1 MTRLRSKLDRRDGM
15 YLKELVMVD
24 FKSFKGEVR
33 IPFGRGFT
41 AITGPNGS
49 GKSNSGD
56 AIQFVLGPKSAKT
69 LRAQNSKDLIFN
81 GGKNSRPAKGCAVT
95 LVFANPAM
103 EGGLRRLPLDMDE
116 ITMAKRVRLTPAG
129 NVVTEYQLNGEE
141 SSLKAFHRLLGAA
154 NARPDG
160 YNIVLQGDVT
170 SLSKMSSGE
179 RRKVLDDVAGV
190 TSYDEEI
197 RKADRQRKQ
206 VEEYLERI
214 AMIEQEQQRHLAELV
229 EEKKDAEKALKIRE
243 DLLNARARLWRARLA
258 GQQGTIEHQRRE
270 IGRNI
275 EEASALEADV
285 AEAAK
290 HLIQLDDAIAEL
302 VKQIQDKLG
311 GGGEALQ
318 QEIQRLNVAI
328 ETAAD
333 RLSDMA
339 SRDQTDGETRTR
351 LEADLGEASA
361 ASDLAAADIKQAE
374 EALEAARDAL
384 AAATREEAT
393 VREALEGS
401 TSDVAE
407 LARTVQACEEEIEH
421 ARAAL
426 ANAQSDV
433 DRSATA
439 GELLLEERQKAE
451 EALAGAKMQVAESE
465 LQGQEIKAMAE
476 GSDRESLARD
486 LTAAQRKESTLVE
499 EANAVETRLR
509 DVERQLARARAAMES
524 NSGSS
529 GLTGGAAAVLGARDS
544 GELEGIFG
552 TIAELC
558 APKDEAHS
566 TALSTAIGG
575 GMMSVVVETDEVA
588 AKAIRWLKNN
598 NAGRATFL
606 PLNKINAGRPAGRAV
621 MVARQPGVIGFAH
634 DLLEHDPRIDA
645 AVRFVL
651 RNTLVV
657 DTMAT
662 ARANMGGVRLITLD
676 GSVAEAGGAMTGGSP
691 RRSRISFG
699 GKIQGASEVERLS
712 KEVERL
718 RMMSEGVSAKVREA
732 REAQAEVRRRLG
744 DLANNDAAAK
754 LASWRSAHAAAKS
767 ALAKEEGNLAG
778 LVKRLDAFEQEGRR
792 HLALRAQAQQ
802 RLTEAVEARDEA
814 SQHLQD
820 ASPTHLK
827 ERLHAAE
834 LAKTTAEADL
844 QSNEATIRSGKERH
858 ALLFGNVE
866 DLTGR
871 LDALASD
878 AATRA
883 TERATLERAMA
894 ENREV
899 LTAKEEERRSH
910 LEEHQG
916 LEDERIRLVDERSA
930 LRAASE
936 QKASDARSRRQH
948 AEELRRLLSTSETH
962 LVEIRA
968 SMVEEGVPETVED
981 EAPLP
986 TVADGERTV
995 RRLERRIEDI
1005 GSVNWRAIE
1014 QHAACEERLAS
1025 LSADHGVLKGR
1036 RQDLLDLAEQLDQQR
1051 TVRLTQVLS
1060 KVNENFKRV
1069 YKTLSKGGEGELF
1082 LENPEQ
1088 PFSGGLDMWARPRGK
1103 SSRCRLQGLSGG
1115 EQSMAALALIFAI
1128 QDYDPSPFYYFD
1140 EVDQNLDSDNARLIA
1155 EMCRARSER
1164 AQFIMVTLR
1173 KVSLSLA
1180 DHHIGVTHGG
1190 DGCSRRIMDFNR
1202 QRALELGEAAEEAA
1216 AADAAKNADRAG
1228 EAVAFQNA
1236 MPEVPE
1242 SLGTPKSLE
1251 GLMARADEVAEEEA
1265 ETREHL
1271 EAVREAED
1279 SASAET
1285 EQDETVLVEAPDEE

>member
-1 MTRLRSKLDRRDGM
+1 M

-339 SRDQTDGETRTR
+339 SRDQTDGENRTR
-351 LEADLGEASA
+351 LEADLDEASA
-361 ASDLAAADIKQAE
+361 ASDHAAADIKQAE
-374 EALEAARDAL
+374 EALKAAKDAL
-384 AAATREEAT
+384 AAAAKEEAT

-552 TIAELC
+552 TIAGLC

-699 GKIQGASEVERLS
+699 GKIQGASEVERLT

-767 ALAKEEGNLAG
+767 TLAKEEGNLAG

-802 RLTEAVEARDEA
+802 RLAEAVEAKDEA

-899 LTAKEEERRSH
+899 LIAKEEERRSH

-948 AEELRRLLSTSETH
+948 AEELRRLLSTSEAH

-1251 GLMARADEVAEEEA
+1251 GLMARADDVAEEEA
-1265 ETREHL
+1265 ESREHL
-1271 EAVREAED
+1271 EAVREAAD

-1285 EQDETVLVEAPDEE
+1285 EHDETVLVEAPDEE

>member
-1 MTRLRSKLDRRDGM
+1 M

-81 GGKNSRPAKGCAVT
+81 GGKSSRPAKGCAVT

-129 NVVTEYQLNGEE
+129 NVVTEYQLNGED

-197 RKADRQRKQ
+197 RKADRQRRQ

-258 GQQGTIEHQRRE
+258 GQEGTIEHQRRE
-270 IGRNI
+270 VGRNI
-275 EEASALEADV
+275 EEASVLEADV

-339 SRDQTDGETRTR
+339 TRDENDAATRTR
-351 LEADLGEASA
+351 LEVDLEEAST
-361 ASDLAAADIKQAE
+361 ASDRAAVDIKHAE
-374 EALEAARDAL
+374 EALKAAKDAL
-384 AAATREEAT
+384 CAAEKEEAT

-407 LARTVQACEEEIEH
+407 LARSVQACEEEIEH

-426 ANAQSDV
+426 SNAQSDV

-451 EALAGAKMQVAESE
+451 EALAGAKMHVAESE
-465 LQGQEIKAMAE
+465 LQGEEIKAMAE

-544 GELEGIFG
+544 GELDGIFG

-588 AKAIRWLKNN
+588 AKAIRWLKSN

-699 GKIQGASEVERLS
+699 GKIQGATEVERLS

-744 DLANNDAAAK
+744 DIANNDAASK

-767 ALAKEEGNLAG
+767 ALGKEEGNLAA
-778 LVKRLDAFEQEGRR
+778 LVQRLEAFEQEGRR
-792 HLALRAQAQQ
+792 HLALRSQAQQ
-802 RLTEAVEARDEA
+802 RLTAAIEARDEA

-834 LAKTTAEADL
+834 MAKTTAEADL
-844 QSNEATIRSGKERH
+844 QSNKATIRSGKERY

-883 TERATLERAMA
+883 TERGSLERTMA
-894 ENREV
+894 ENRTV
-899 LTAKEEERRSH
+899 LSAKEEERRSH

-948 AEELRRLLSTSETH
+948 AEELRRLLSTSEAQ
-962 LVEIRA
+962 LVEIRT
-968 SMVEEGVPETVED
+968 SMAEEGIPETVEE

-995 RRLERRIEDI
+995 RRLERKIEDI

-1155 EMCRARSER
+1155 EMCRTRSER

-1202 QRALELGEAAEEAA
+1202 QRALELGAAAEEAA

-1228 EAVAFQNA
+1228 EAVAFRNA

-1251 GLMARADEVAEEEA
+1251 GLLARAEEVADEEA
-1265 ETREHL
+1265 EAREHL
-1271 EAVREAED
+1271 EAVREAAAPDSTKAEED
-1279 SASAET
+1279 DA
-1285 EQDETVLVEAPDEE
+1285 VLVEAPDEE

>member
-1 MTRLRSKLDRRDGM
+1 
-15 YLKELVMVD
+15 
-24 FKSFKGEVR
+24 
-33 IPFGRGFT
+33 
-41 AITGPNGS
+41 
-49 GKSNSGD
+49 
-56 AIQFVLGPKSAKT
+56 
-69 LRAQNSKDLIFN
+69 
-81 GGKNSRPAKGCAVT
+81 
-95 LVFANPAM
+95 
-103 EGGLRRLPLDMDE
+103 
-116 ITMAKRVRLTPAG
+116 
-129 NVVTEYQLNGEE
+129 
-141 SSLKAFHRLLGAA
+141 
-154 NARPDG
+154 
-160 YNIVLQGDVT
+160 
-170 SLSKMSSGE
+170 MSSGE

-214 AMIEQEQQRHLAELV
+214 ALIEQEQQRHLAELV
-229 EEKKDAEKALKIRE
+229 AEKKDAEKALKIRE
-243 DLLNARARLWRARLA
+243 DLLTARARLWRARLA
-258 GQQGTIEHQRRE
+258 GQEGTIEHQRRE
-270 IGRNI
+270 VNRNI
-275 EEASALEADV
+275 EEATALESNV

-290 HLIQLDDAIAEL
+290 HLIKLDDAIAEL

-339 SRDQTDGETRTR
+339 NRDGNDADIRSR
-351 LEADLGEASA
+351 LEADLDEASSA
-361 ASDLAAADIKQAE
+361 AQRAAEEVSQAE
-374 EALEAARDAL
+374 DAL
-384 AAATREEAT
+384 AQATTAHAEAVEEEGL

-401 TSDVAE
+401 TSDVAS
-407 LARTVQACEEEIEH
+407 LARTVQSCEDEIEH

-451 EALAGAKMQVAESE
+451 ESLAGAKMQLAESD
-465 LQGQEIKAMAE
+465 LQGEEVKAMAA
-476 GSDRESLARD
+476 GTDRESLVRD

-499 EANAVETRLR
+499 ESNAVETRLR

-524 NSGSS
+524 NAGST
-529 GLTGGAAAVLGARDS
+529 GLTGGAAAVLRARD
-544 GELEGIFG
+544 GGQLDGIYG

-558 APKDEAHS
+558 APKDEAHA

-588 AKAIRWLKNN
+588 AKAIRWLKQN

-634 DLLEHDPRIDA
+634 DLLEHDPRITA

-651 RNTLVV
+651 RNTLLV

-699 GKIQGASEVERLS
+699 GKIQGASEVDRLA

-732 REAQAEVRRRLG
+732 REAQADVRRRLG
-744 DLANNDAAAK
+744 DLANNDAASK
-754 LASWRSAHAAAKS
+754 LASWRSSHAAAKT
-767 ALAKEEGNLAG
+767 ALGKEEGNLAA
-778 LVKRLDAFEQEGRR
+778 LTSRLEAFDQEGRR
-792 HLALRAQAQQ
+792 HLTLRSQAQQ
-802 RLTEAVEARDEA
+802 RLTEAIEARDEA
-814 SQHLQD
+814 NQELQD

-827 ERLHAAE
+827 ERLHASE
-834 LAKTTAEADL
+834 LAKATAEADL

-858 ALLFGNVE
+858 ALLQGNAE
-866 DLTGR
+866 DLSSR
-871 LDALASD
+871 LDHIASE

-883 TERATLERAMA
+883 TERVKLERSMG
-894 ENREV
+894 ENRIQ

-948 AEELRRLLSTSETH
+948 AEELRRLLSSSEAQ
-962 LVEIRA
+962 LVEIRT
-968 SMVEEGVPETVED
+968 SMVEEGIEETVEG
-981 EAPLP
+981 ETPLP
-986 TVADGERTV
+986 TVAEGERTV
-995 RRLERRIEDI
+995 RRLERKIEDI

-1014 QHAACEERLAS
+1014 QHDACEERLAS
-1025 LSADHGVLKGR
+1025 LSADHNVLKGR

-1051 TVRLTQVLS
+1051 TIRLTQVLS

-1155 EMCRARSER
+1155 EMCRSRSER

-1190 DGCSRRIMDFNR
+1190 DGCSRRIMDFDR
-1202 QRALELGEAAEEAA
+1202 QRALALGEAAEEAA

-1236 MPEVPE
+1236 MPGVPD

-1251 GLMARADEVAEEEA
+1251 GLMARADDSAEEEA
-1265 ETREHL
+1265 EAREHI
-1271 EAVREAED
+1271 EAVREAEATED
-1279 SASAET
+1279 VALRSEESALPAEI
-1285 EQDETVLVEAPDEE
+1285 PDEE

>member
-1 MTRLRSKLDRRDGM
+1 M

-81 GGKNSRPAKGCAVT
+81 GGKSSRPAKGCAVT

-129 NVVTEYQLNGEE
+129 NVVTEYQLNGED

-197 RKADRQRKQ
+197 RKADRQRRQ

-258 GQQGTIEHQRRE
+258 GQEGTIEHQRRE
-270 IGRNI
+270 VGRNI
-275 EEASALEADV
+275 EEASVLEADV

-339 SRDQTDGETRTR
+339 TRDENDAATRTR
-351 LEADLGEASA
+351 LEVDLEEAST
-361 ASDLAAADIKQAE
+361 ASDRAAVDIKHAE
-374 EALEAARDAL
+374 EALRAAKDAL
-384 AAATREEAT
+384 CAAEKEEAT

-407 LARTVQACEEEIEH
+407 LARSVQACEEEIEH

-426 ANAQSDV
+426 SNAQSDV

-451 EALAGAKMQVAESE
+451 EALAGAKMHVAESE
-465 LQGQEIKAMAE
+465 LQGEEIKAMAE

-544 GELEGIFG
+544 GELDGIFG

-588 AKAIRWLKNN
+588 AKAIRWLKSN

-699 GKIQGASEVERLS
+699 GKIQGATEVERLS

-744 DLANNDAAAK
+744 DIANNDAASK

-767 ALAKEEGNLAG
+767 ALGKEEGNLAA
-778 LVKRLDAFEQEGRR
+778 LVQRLEAFEQEGRR
-792 HLALRAQAQQ
+792 HLALRSQAQQ
-802 RLTEAVEARDEA
+802 RLTAAIEARDEA

-834 LAKTTAEADL
+834 MAKTTAEADL
-844 QSNEATIRSGKERH
+844 QSNEATIRSGKERY

-883 TERATLERAMA
+883 TERGSLERTMA
-894 ENREV
+894 ENRTV
-899 LTAKEEERRSH
+899 LSAKEEERRSH

-948 AEELRRLLSTSETH
+948 AEELRRLLSTSEAQ
-962 LVEIRA
+962 LVEIRT
-968 SMVEEGVPETVED
+968 SMAEEGIPETVEE

-995 RRLERRIEDI
+995 RRLERKIEDI

-1155 EMCRARSER
+1155 EMCRTRSER

-1202 QRALELGEAAEEAA
+1202 QRALELGAAAEEAA

-1228 EAVAFQNA
+1228 EAVAFRNA

-1251 GLMARADEVAEEEA
+1251 GLLARAEEVADEEA
-1265 ETREHL
+1265 EAREHL
-1271 EAVREAED
+1271 EAVREAAAPDSTKAEED
-1279 SASAET
+1279 DA
-1285 EQDETVLVEAPDEE
+1285 VLVEAPDEE

>member
-1 MTRLRSKLDRRDGM
+1 
-15 YLKELVMVD
+15 
-24 FKSFKGEVR
+24 
-33 IPFGRGFT
+33 
-41 AITGPNGS
+41 
-49 GKSNSGD
+49 
-56 AIQFVLGPKSAKT
+56 
-69 LRAQNSKDLIFN
+69 
-81 GGKNSRPAKGCAVT
+81 
-95 LVFANPAM
+95 
-103 EGGLRRLPLDMDE
+103 
-116 ITMAKRVRLTPAG
+116 MAKRVRLTPAG

-339 SRDQTDGETRTR
+339 SRDQTDGENRTR
-351 LEADLGEASA
+351 LEADLDEASA
-361 ASDLAAADIKQAE
+361 ASDHAAADIKQAE
-374 EALEAARDAL
+374 EALKAAKDAL
-384 AAATREEAT
+384 AAAAKEEAT

-524 NSGSS
+524 NSGST
-529 GLTGGAAAVLGARDS
+529 GLTGGAAAVLGARDA
-544 GELEGIFG
+544 GALDGIFG

-691 RRSRISFG
+691 RRSRVSFG
-699 GKIQGASEVERLS
+699 GKIQGASEVDRLS

-718 RMMSEGVSAKVREA
+718 RMMSEGVAAKVREA

-744 DLANNDAAAK
+744 DLANNDAASK
-754 LASWRSAHAAAKS
+754 LASWRSAHAAAKA
-767 ALAKEEGNLAG
+767 ALGKEEGALAD

-792 HLALRAQAQQ
+792 HLSLREQAQV
-802 RLTEAVEARDEA
+802 RLTAAIEARDEA
-814 SQHLQD
+814 SQNLQD

-827 ERLHAAE
+827 ERLHSAE
-834 LAKTTAEADL
+834 LAKATAEAEL

-858 ALLFGNVE
+858 ALLYSNVE

-871 LDALASD
+871 LDVLASE
-878 AATRA
+878 AATRE
-883 TERATLERAMA
+883 TERVKLERSVA
-894 ENREV
+894 ENRTA

-936 QKASDARSRRQH
+936 QRRPMPAHVVSMRRNCAACCPPAKLTLWKSALPWSKKACLRPSRTKHRCQRWPMASAPFVDLNAGLRTSGRSIGAPSNSTPPARS
-948 AEELRRLLSTSETH
+948 AW
-962 LVEIRA
+962 
-968 SMVEEGVPETVED
+968 P
-981 EAPLP
+981 P
-986 TVADGERTV
+986 
-995 RRLERRIEDI
+995 
-1005 GSVNWRAIE
+1005 
-1014 QHAACEERLAS
+1014 
-1025 LSADHGVLKGR
+1025 
-1036 RQDLLDLAEQLDQQR
+1036 
-1051 TVRLTQVLS
+1051 
-1060 KVNENFKRV
+1060 
-1069 YKTLSKGGEGELF
+1069 
-1082 LENPEQ
+1082 
-1088 PFSGGLDMWARPRGK
+1088 
-1103 SSRCRLQGLSGG
+1103 
-1115 EQSMAALALIFAI
+1115 
-1128 QDYDPSPFYYFD
+1128 
-1140 EVDQNLDSDNARLIA
+1140 
-1155 EMCRARSER
+1155 
-1164 AQFIMVTLR
+1164 
-1173 KVSLSLA
+1173 
-1180 DHHIGVTHGG
+1180 
-1190 DGCSRRIMDFNR
+1190 
-1202 QRALELGEAAEEAA
+1202 
-1216 AADAAKNADRAG
+1216 
-1228 EAVAFQNA
+1228 
-1236 MPEVPE
+1236 
-1242 SLGTPKSLE
+1242 
-1251 GLMARADEVAEEEA
+1251 
-1265 ETREHL
+1265 
-1271 EAVREAED
+1271 
-1279 SASAET
+1279 
-1285 EQDETVLVEAPDEE
+1285 

>member
-351 LEADLGEASA
+351 LEADLDEASA

-384 AAATREEAT
+384 AAATKEEAT

-621 MVARQPGVIGFAH
+621 MVARQPGVVGFAH

-802 RLTEAVEARDEA
+802 RLAEAVEAKDEA

-1014 QHAACEERLAS
+1014 QHTACEERLAS

>member
-1 MTRLRSKLDRRDGM
+1 M

-351 LEADLGEASA
+351 LEADLDEASA
-361 ASDLAAADIKQAE
+361 ASDHAAADIKQAE
-374 EALEAARDAL
+374 EALKAAKDAL
-384 AAATREEAT
+384 AAAAKEEAT

-802 RLTEAVEARDEA
+802 RLTEAVEAKDEA
-814 SQHLQD
+814 SQQLQD

-1069 YKTLSKGGEGELF
+1069 YKTLSKGGEG
-1082 LENPEQ
+1082 
-1088 PFSGGLDMWARPRGK
+1088 
-1103 SSRCRLQGLSGG
+1103 
-1115 EQSMAALALIFAI
+1115 
-1128 QDYDPSPFYYFD
+1128 
-1140 EVDQNLDSDNARLIA
+1140 
-1155 EMCRARSER
+1155 
-1164 AQFIMVTLR
+1164 
-1173 KVSLSLA
+1173 
-1180 DHHIGVTHGG
+1180 
-1190 DGCSRRIMDFNR
+1190 
-1202 QRALELGEAAEEAA
+1202 
-1216 AADAAKNADRAG
+1216 
-1228 EAVAFQNA
+1228 
-1236 MPEVPE
+1236 
-1242 SLGTPKSLE
+1242 
-1251 GLMARADEVAEEEA
+1251 
-1265 ETREHL
+1265 
-1271 EAVREAED
+1271 
-1279 SASAET
+1279 
-1285 EQDETVLVEAPDEE
+1285 

>member
-1 MTRLRSKLDRRDGM
+1 M
-15 YLKELVMVD
+15 YLKELVMGD

-103 EGGLRRLPLDMDE
+103 EGGLRRLPLDLDE
-116 ITMAKRVRLTPAG
+116 ITMSKRVRLTPAG
-129 NVVTEYQLNGEE
+129 NVVTEYHLNGEE

-214 AMIEQEQQRHLAELV
+214 AMIEQEQQRHLADLV

-243 DLLNARARLWRARLA
+243 DLLTARARLWRARLA
-258 GQQGTIEHQRRE
+258 GQEGTIEHQRRE
-270 IGRNI
+270 VARNI

-285 AEAAK
+285 AQAAK
-290 HLIQLDDAIAEL
+290 QLIRLDDAIAEL

-339 SRDQTDGETRTR
+339 TRDEGDAGMRAR
-351 LEADLGEASA
+351 LEVDLEEASTAAEHA
-361 ASDLAAADIKQAE
+361 ASEVQGAEDALKAAKE
-374 EALEAARDAL
+374 AL
-384 AAATREEAT
+384 AAASAEEAS
-393 VREALEGS
+393 VRDALEGS

-407 LARTVQACEEEIEH
+407 LARTVQSCEEEIDH

-465 LQGQEIKAMAE
+465 LQGEEIKAMAE
-476 GSDRESLARD
+476 GTDRESLARD

-524 NSGSS
+524 TSGSS

-544 GELEGIFG
+544 GELDGIFG

-566 TALSTAIGG
+566 TARSTAIGG
-575 GMMSVVVETDEVA
+575 GMMSVVVETDAVA
-588 AKAIRWLKNN
+588 AKASRWLKNN

-699 GKIQGASEVERLS
+699 GKIQGASEVDRLS

-718 RMMSEGVSAKVREA
+718 RMMSEGVAAKVREA
-732 REAQAEVRRRLG
+732 REAQGEVRRRLG
-744 DLANNDAAAK
+744 DLANNDAASK
-754 LASWRSAHAAAKS
+754 LASWRSAHAAAKT
-767 ALAKEEGNLAG
+767 ALGKQEGNLAD
-778 LVKRLDAFEQEGRR
+778 LVKRLDAFDQEGRR
-792 HLALRAQAQQ
+792 HLALRSQAQQ
-802 RLTEAVEARDEA
+802 RLTTAIEARDEA
-814 SQHLQD
+814 NQKLQD

-827 ERLHAAE
+827 ERLHTAE
-834 LAKTTAEADL
+834 LAKATAEADL

-858 ALLFGNVE
+858 ALLYGNVE

-871 LDALASD
+871 LDVLASE

-883 TERATLERAMA
+883 TERAKLERSMA
-894 ENREV
+894 ENRAA
-899 LTAKEEERRSH
+899 LTEKEEERRSH

-948 AEELRRLLSTSETH
+948 AEELRRLLSTSESH
-962 LVEIRA
+962 LLEIRS

-995 RRLERRIEDI
+995 RRLERKIEDI

-1025 LSADHGVLKGR
+1025 LSADHDVLKGR

-1051 TVRLTQVLS
+1051 TVRLTQVIT

-1069 YKTLSKGGEGELF
+1069 YKTLTNGGEGELF

-1251 GLMARADEVAEEEA
+1251 GLMARADESADEEA
-1265 ETREHL
+1265 EVREHL
-1271 EAVREAED
+1271 EAVREAELD
-1279 SASAET
+1279 DAAE
-1285 EQDETVLVEAPDEE
+1285 EAPEDAVLVEAPDEE

>member
-1 MTRLRSKLDRRDGM
+1 M

-81 GGKNSRPAKGCAVT
+81 GGKSSRPAKGCAVT

-103 EGGLRRLPLDMDE
+103 EGGLRRLPLDLDE

-129 NVVTEYQLNGEE
+129 NVVTEYQLNGED

-197 RKADRQRKQ
+197 RKADRQRRQ

-258 GQQGTIEHQRRE
+258 GQEGTIEHQRRE
-270 IGRNI
+270 VGRNI

-339 SRDQTDGETRTR
+339 TRDENDAATRTR
-351 LEADLGEASA
+351 LEVDLEEAST
-361 ASDLAAADIKQAE
+361 ASDRAAVDIKHAE
-374 EALEAARDAL
+374 EALKAAKDAL
-384 AAATREEAT
+384 CAAEKEEAT

-407 LARTVQACEEEIEH
+407 LARSVQACEEEIEH

-426 ANAQSDV
+426 SNAQSDV

-451 EALAGAKMQVAESE
+451 EALAGAKMHVAESE
-465 LQGQEIKAMAE
+465 LQGEEIKAMAE

-544 GELEGIFG
+544 GELDGIFG

-588 AKAIRWLKNN
+588 AKAIRWLKSN

-699 GKIQGASEVERLS
+699 GKIQGATEVERLS

-744 DLANNDAAAK
+744 DIANNDAASK

-767 ALAKEEGNLAG
+767 ALGKEEGNLAA
-778 LVKRLDAFEQEGRR
+778 LVQRLEAFEQEGRR
-792 HLALRAQAQQ
+792 HLALRSQAQQ
-802 RLTEAVEARDEA
+802 RLTAAIEARDEA

-834 LAKTTAEADL
+834 MAKTTAEADL
-844 QSNEATIRSGKERH
+844 QSNEATIRSGKERY

-871 LDALASD
+871 LDALDSD

-883 TERATLERAMA
+883 TERGSLERTMA
-894 ENREV
+894 ENRTV
-899 LTAKEEERRSH
+899 LSAKEEERRSH

-948 AEELRRLLSTSETH
+948 AEELRRLLSTSEAQ
-962 LVEIRA
+962 LVEIRT
-968 SMVEEGVPETVED
+968 SMAEEGIPETVEE

-995 RRLERRIEDI
+995 RRLERKIEDI

-1155 EMCRARSER
+1155 EMCRTRSER

-1202 QRALELGEAAEEAA
+1202 QRALELGAAAEEAA

-1251 GLMARADEVAEEEA
+1251 GLLARAEEVADEEA
-1265 ETREHL
+1265 EAREHL
-1271 EAVREAED
+1271 EAVREAAAPDSTKAEED
-1279 SASAET
+1279 DA
-1285 EQDETVLVEAPDEE
+1285 VLVEASDKE

>member
-1 MTRLRSKLDRRDGM
+1 M

-81 GGKNSRPAKGCAVT
+81 GGKSSRPAKGCAVT

-129 NVVTEYQLNGEE
+129 NVVTEYQLNGED

-197 RKADRQRKQ
+197 RKADRQRRQ

-258 GQQGTIEHQRRE
+258 GQEGTIEHQRRE
-270 IGRNI
+270 VGRNI

-302 VKQIQDKLG
+302 IKQIQDKLG

-339 SRDQTDGETRTR
+339 TRDENDAATRTR
-351 LEADLGEASA
+351 LEVDLEEAST
-361 ASDLAAADIKQAE
+361 ASDWAAVDIKHAE
-374 EALEAARDAL
+374 EALKAAKDAL
-384 AAATREEAT
+384 CAAEKEEAT

-407 LARTVQACEEEIEH
+407 LARSVQACEEEIEH

-426 ANAQSDV
+426 SNAQSDV

-451 EALAGAKMQVAESE
+451 EALAGAKMHVAESE
-465 LQGQEIKAMAE
+465 LQGEEIKAMAE

-544 GELEGIFG
+544 GELDGIFG

-588 AKAIRWLKNN
+588 AKAIRWLKSN

-699 GKIQGASEVERLS
+699 GKIQGATEVERLS

-744 DLANNDAAAK
+744 DIANNDAASK

-767 ALAKEEGNLAG
+767 ALGKEEGNLAA
-778 LVKRLDAFEQEGRR
+778 LVQRLEAFEQEGRR
-792 HLALRAQAQQ
+792 HLALRSQAQQ
-802 RLTEAVEARDEA
+802 RLTAAIEARDEA

-834 LAKTTAEADL
+834 MAKTTAEADL
-844 QSNEATIRSGKERH
+844 QSNKATIRSGKERY

-883 TERATLERAMA
+883 TERGSLERTMA
-894 ENREV
+894 ENRTV
-899 LTAKEEERRSH
+899 LSAKEEERRSH

-948 AEELRRLLSTSETH
+948 AEELRRLLSTSEAQ
-962 LVEIRA
+962 LVEIRT
-968 SMVEEGVPETVED
+968 SMAEEGIPETAEE

-995 RRLERRIEDI
+995 RRLERKIEDI

-1155 EMCRARSER
+1155 EMCRTRSER

-1202 QRALELGEAAEEAA
+1202 QRALELGAAAEEAA

-1228 EAVAFQNA
+1228 EAVAFRNA

-1251 GLMARADEVAEEEA
+1251 GLLARAEEVADEEA
-1265 ETREHL
+1265 EAREHL
-1271 EAVREAED
+1271 EAVREAAAPDSTKAEED
-1279 SASAET
+1279 DA
-1285 EQDETVLVEAPDEE
+1285 VLVEAPDEE

>member
-1 MTRLRSKLDRRDGM
+1 MRRLRSNADWRDGM

-129 NVVTEYQLNGEE
+129 NVVTEYQLNGED

-170 SLSKMSSGE
+170 SLSKMSAGE

-243 DLLNARARLWRARLA
+243 DLLNARARLWRARLS

-270 IGRNI
+270 VGRNI
-275 EEASALEADV
+275 EEASALEAEV

-339 SRDQTDGETRTR
+339 TRDQADGETRTR
-351 LEADLGEASA
+351 LEADLDEASA

-374 EALEAARDAL
+374 EALKAAKDAL
-384 AAATREEAT
+384 AAATEEEAT

-407 LARTVQACEEEIEH
+407 LARTVQACEQEIEH

-451 EALAGAKMQVAESE
+451 EALAGAKMHVAESE
-465 LQGQEIKAMAE
+465 LQGEEIKAMAA

-499 EANAVETRLR
+499 EANAVEARLR
-509 DVERQLARARAAMES
+509 DVERQLARARAALES

-529 GLTGGAAAVLGARDS
+529 GLTGGAAAVLRARDS

-558 APKDEAHS
+558 APKDEAHAV
-566 TALSTAIGG
+566 ALSTAIGG

-651 RNTLVV
+651 RNTLLV

-676 GSVAEAGGAMTGGSP
+676 GSVADAGGAMTGGSP
-691 RRSRISFG
+691 RRSRLSFG

-778 LVKRLDAFEQEGRR
+778 LVKRLDTFEQEGRR
-792 HLALRAQAQQ
+792 HLALRSQAQQ
-802 RLTEAVEARDEA
+802 RLAAAIEARDEA

-834 LAKTTAEADL
+834 LAKTTAEAEL
-844 QSNEATIRSGKERH
+844 QSNEATIRSGQERH

-883 TERATLERAMA
+883 TEREALERTMA

-916 LEDERIRLVDERSA
+916 LEDDRIRLVDERSA

-948 AEELRRLLSTSETH
+948 AEELRRLLSTSEAH
-962 LVEIRA
+962 LVEIRT
-968 SMVEEGVPETVED
+968 SMVEEGIPETVED

-995 RRLERRIEDI
+995 RRLERRIEAI

-1051 TVRLTQVLS
+1051 TVRLTQVLA

-1251 GLMARADEVAEEEA
+1251 GLMARADDAAEEEA

-1271 EAVREAED
+1271 EAVREAAD
-1279 SASAET
+1279 VASAEA
-1285 EQDETVLVEAPDEE
+1285 EQDETVLVETPDEE

>member
-1 MTRLRSKLDRRDGM
+1 M

-339 SRDQTDGETRTR
+339 SRDQTDGENRTR
-351 LEADLGEASA
+351 LEADLDEASA
-361 ASDLAAADIKQAE
+361 ASDHAAADIKQAE
-374 EALEAARDAL
+374 EALKAAKDAL
-384 AAATREEAT
+384 AAAAKEEAT

-699 GKIQGASEVERLS
+699 GKIQGASEVERLT

-767 ALAKEEGNLAG
+767 TLAKEEGNLAG

-802 RLTEAVEARDEA
+802 RLAEAVEAKDEA

-948 AEELRRLLSTSETH
+948 AEELRRLLSTSEAH

-1251 GLMARADEVAEEEA
+1251 GLMARADDVAEEEA
-1265 ETREHL
+1265 ESREHL
-1271 EAVREAED
+1271 EAVREAAD

-1285 EQDETVLVEAPDEE
+1285 EHDETVLVEAPDEE

>member
-1 MTRLRSKLDRRDGM
+1 MDRRDGM

-351 LEADLGEASA
+351 LEADLDEASA
-361 ASDLAAADIKQAE
+361 ASDHAAADIKQAE
-374 EALEAARDAL
+374 EALKAAKDAL
-384 AAATREEAT
+384 AAAAKEEAT

-566 TALSTAIGG
+566 TALS
-575 GMMSVVVETDEVA
+575 
-588 AKAIRWLKNN
+588 
-598 NAGRATFL
+598 
-606 PLNKINAGRPAGRAV
+606 
-621 MVARQPGVIGFAH
+621 
-634 DLLEHDPRIDA
+634 
-645 AVRFVL
+645 
-651 RNTLVV
+651 
-657 DTMAT
+657 
-662 ARANMGGVRLITLD
+662 
-676 GSVAEAGGAMTGGSP
+676 
-691 RRSRISFG
+691 
-699 GKIQGASEVERLS
+699 
-712 KEVERL
+712 
-718 RMMSEGVSAKVREA
+718 
-732 REAQAEVRRRLG
+732 
-744 DLANNDAAAK
+744 
-754 LASWRSAHAAAKS
+754 
-767 ALAKEEGNLAG
+767 
-778 LVKRLDAFEQEGRR
+778 
-792 HLALRAQAQQ
+792 
-802 RLTEAVEARDEA
+802 
-814 SQHLQD
+814 
-820 ASPTHLK
+820 
-827 ERLHAAE
+827 
-834 LAKTTAEADL
+834 
-844 QSNEATIRSGKERH
+844 
-858 ALLFGNVE
+858 
-866 DLTGR
+866 
-871 LDALASD
+871 
-878 AATRA
+878 
-883 TERATLERAMA
+883 
-894 ENREV
+894 
-899 LTAKEEERRSH
+899 
-910 LEEHQG
+910 
-916 LEDERIRLVDERSA
+916 
-930 LRAASE
+930 
-936 QKASDARSRRQH
+936 
-948 AEELRRLLSTSETH
+948 
-962 LVEIRA
+962 
-968 SMVEEGVPETVED
+968 
-981 EAPLP
+981 
-986 TVADGERTV
+986 
-995 RRLERRIEDI
+995 
-1005 GSVNWRAIE
+1005 
-1014 QHAACEERLAS
+1014 
-1025 LSADHGVLKGR
+1025 
-1036 RQDLLDLAEQLDQQR
+1036 
-1051 TVRLTQVLS
+1051 
-1060 KVNENFKRV
+1060 
-1069 YKTLSKGGEGELF
+1069 
-1082 LENPEQ
+1082 
-1088 PFSGGLDMWARPRGK
+1088 
-1103 SSRCRLQGLSGG
+1103 
-1115 EQSMAALALIFAI
+1115 
-1128 QDYDPSPFYYFD
+1128 
-1140 EVDQNLDSDNARLIA
+1140 
-1155 EMCRARSER
+1155 
-1164 AQFIMVTLR
+1164 
-1173 KVSLSLA
+1173 
-1180 DHHIGVTHGG
+1180 
-1190 DGCSRRIMDFNR
+1190 
-1202 QRALELGEAAEEAA
+1202 
-1216 AADAAKNADRAG
+1216 
-1228 EAVAFQNA
+1228 
-1236 MPEVPE
+1236 
-1242 SLGTPKSLE
+1242 
-1251 GLMARADEVAEEEA
+1251 
-1265 ETREHL
+1265 
-1271 EAVREAED
+1271 
-1279 SASAET
+1279 
-1285 EQDETVLVEAPDEE
+1285 

>member
-1 MTRLRSKLDRRDGM
+1 M

-81 GGKNSRPAKGCAVT
+81 GGKSSRPAKGCAVT

-129 NVVTEYQLNGEE
+129 NVVTEYQLNGED

-197 RKADRQRKQ
+197 RKADRQRRQ

-258 GQQGTIEHQRRE
+258 GQEGTIEHQRRE
-270 IGRNI
+270 VGRNI
-275 EEASALEADV
+275 EEASVLEADV

-339 SRDQTDGETRTR
+339 TRDENDAATRTR
-351 LEADLGEASA
+351 LEVDLEEAST
-361 ASDLAAADIKQAE
+361 ASDRAAVDIKHAE
-374 EALEAARDAL
+374 EALRAAKDAL
-384 AAATREEAT
+384 CAAEKEEAT

-407 LARTVQACEEEIEH
+407 LARSVQACEEEIEH

-426 ANAQSDV
+426 SNAQSDV

-451 EALAGAKMQVAESE
+451 EALAGAKMHVAESE
-465 LQGQEIKAMAE
+465 LQGEEIKAMAE

-544 GELEGIFG
+544 GELDGIFG

-588 AKAIRWLKNN
+588 AKAIRWLKSN

-699 GKIQGASEVERLS
+699 GKIQGATEVERLS

-744 DLANNDAAAK
+744 DIANNDAASK

-767 ALAKEEGNLAG
+767 ALGKEEGNLAA
-778 LVKRLDAFEQEGRR
+778 LVQRLEAFEQEGRR
-792 HLALRAQAQQ
+792 HLALRSQAQQ
-802 RLTEAVEARDEA
+802 RLTAAIEARDEA

-834 LAKTTAEADL
+834 MAKTTAEADL
-844 QSNEATIRSGKERH
+844 QSNEATIRSGKERY

-871 LDALASD
+871 LDALDSD

-883 TERATLERAMA
+883 TERGSLERTMA
-894 ENREV
+894 ENRTV
-899 LTAKEEERRSH
+899 LSAKEEERRSH

-948 AEELRRLLSTSETH
+948 AEELRRLLSTSEAQ
-962 LVEIRA
+962 LVEIRT
-968 SMVEEGVPETVED
+968 SMAEEGIPETVEE

-995 RRLERRIEDI
+995 RRLERKIEDI

-1155 EMCRARSER
+1155 EMCRTRSER

-1202 QRALELGEAAEEAA
+1202 QRALELGAAAEEAA

-1251 GLMARADEVAEEEA
+1251 GLLARAEEVADEEA
-1265 ETREHL
+1265 EAREHL
-1271 EAVREAED
+1271 EAVREAAAPDSTKAEED
-1279 SASAET
+1279 DA
-1285 EQDETVLVEAPDEE
+1285 VLVEAPDEE

>member
-1 MTRLRSKLDRRDGM
+1 MDRRDGM

-258 GQQGTIEHQRRE
+258 GQQGAIEHQRRE

-351 LEADLGEASA
+351 LEADLDEASA
-361 ASDLAAADIKQAE
+361 ASDHAAADIKQAE
-374 EALEAARDAL
+374 EALKAAKDAL
-384 AAATREEAT
+384 AAAAKEEAT

-509 DVERQLARARAAMES
+509 DMERQLARARAAMES

-767 ALAKEEGNLAG
+767 VLAKEEGNLAG

-802 RLTEAVEARDEA
+802 RLTEAVEAKDEA

-834 LAKTTAEADL
+834 
-844 QSNEATIRSGKERH
+844 
-858 ALLFGNVE
+858 
-866 DLTGR
+866 
-871 LDALASD
+871 
-878 AATRA
+878 
-883 TERATLERAMA
+883 
-894 ENREV
+894 
-899 LTAKEEERRSH
+899 
-910 LEEHQG
+910 
-916 LEDERIRLVDERSA
+916 
-930 LRAASE
+930 
-936 QKASDARSRRQH
+936 
-948 AEELRRLLSTSETH
+948 
-962 LVEIRA
+962 
-968 SMVEEGVPETVED
+968 
-981 EAPLP
+981 
-986 TVADGERTV
+986 
-995 RRLERRIEDI
+995 
-1005 GSVNWRAIE
+1005 
-1014 QHAACEERLAS
+1014 
-1025 LSADHGVLKGR
+1025 
-1036 RQDLLDLAEQLDQQR
+1036 
-1051 TVRLTQVLS
+1051 
-1060 KVNENFKRV
+1060 
-1069 YKTLSKGGEGELF
+1069 
-1082 LENPEQ
+1082 
-1088 PFSGGLDMWARPRGK
+1088 
-1103 SSRCRLQGLSGG
+1103 
-1115 EQSMAALALIFAI
+1115 
-1128 QDYDPSPFYYFD
+1128 
-1140 EVDQNLDSDNARLIA
+1140 
-1155 EMCRARSER
+1155 
-1164 AQFIMVTLR
+1164 
-1173 KVSLSLA
+1173 
-1180 DHHIGVTHGG
+1180 
-1190 DGCSRRIMDFNR
+1190 
-1202 QRALELGEAAEEAA
+1202 
-1216 AADAAKNADRAG
+1216 
-1228 EAVAFQNA
+1228 
-1236 MPEVPE
+1236 
-1242 SLGTPKSLE
+1242 
-1251 GLMARADEVAEEEA
+1251 
-1265 ETREHL
+1265 
-1271 EAVREAED
+1271 
-1279 SASAET
+1279 
-1285 EQDETVLVEAPDEE
+1285 

>member
-1 MTRLRSKLDRRDGM
+1 
-15 YLKELVMVD
+15 
-24 FKSFKGEVR
+24 
-33 IPFGRGFT
+33 
-41 AITGPNGS
+41 
-49 GKSNSGD
+49 
-56 AIQFVLGPKSAKT
+56 
-69 LRAQNSKDLIFN
+69 
-81 GGKNSRPAKGCAVT
+81 
-95 LVFANPAM
+95 
-103 EGGLRRLPLDMDE
+103 
-116 ITMAKRVRLTPAG
+116 MAAG
-129 NVVTEYQLNGEE
+129 T
-141 SSLKAFHRLLGAA
+141 
-154 NARPDG
+154 
-160 YNIVLQGDVT
+160 
-170 SLSKMSSGE
+170 
-179 RRKVLDDVAGV
+179 
-190 TSYDEEI
+190 
-197 RKADRQRKQ
+197 
-206 VEEYLERI
+206 
-214 AMIEQEQQRHLAELV
+214 
-229 EEKKDAEKALKIRE
+229 
-243 DLLNARARLWRARLA
+243 
-258 GQQGTIEHQRRE
+258 
-270 IGRNI
+270 
-275 EEASALEADV
+275 
-285 AEAAK
+285 
-290 HLIQLDDAIAEL
+290 
-302 VKQIQDKLG
+302 
-311 GGGEALQ
+311 
-318 QEIQRLNVAI
+318 
-328 ETAAD
+328 
-333 RLSDMA
+333 
-339 SRDQTDGETRTR
+339 
-351 LEADLGEASA
+351 
-361 ASDLAAADIKQAE
+361 
-374 EALEAARDAL
+374 
-384 AAATREEAT
+384 
-393 VREALEGS
+393 
-401 TSDVAE
+401 
-407 LARTVQACEEEIEH
+407 
-421 ARAAL
+421 
-426 ANAQSDV
+426 
-433 DRSATA
+433 
-439 GELLLEERQKAE
+439 
-451 EALAGAKMQVAESE
+451 
-465 LQGQEIKAMAE
+465 
-476 GSDRESLARD
+476 DRESLVRD

-524 NSGSS
+524 NSGST
-529 GLTGGAAAVLGARDS
+529 GLTGGAAAVLRARD
-544 GELEGIFG
+544 GGQLDGIYG

-588 AKAIRWLKNN
+588 AKAIRWLKQN

-634 DLLEHDPRIDA
+634 DLLEHDPRITA

-651 RNTLVV
+651 RNTLLV

-676 GSVAEAGGAMTGGSP
+676 GSVADAGGAMTGGSP

-699 GKIQGASEVERLS
+699 GKIQGASEVDRLT
-712 KEVERL
+712 KEVDRL
-718 RMMSEGVSAKVREA
+718 RMMSEGVAAKVREA
-732 REAQAEVRRRLG
+732 REAQADVRRRLG
-744 DLANNDAAAK
+744 DLANNDAASK
-754 LASWRSAHAAAKS
+754 LASWRSSHAAAKT
-767 ALAKEEGNLAG
+767 ALAKEEGNLAA
-778 LVKRLDAFEQEGRR
+778 LTSRLDAFDQEGRR
-792 HLALRAQAQQ
+792 HLALRSQAQQ
-802 RLTEAVEARDEA
+802 RLTEAIEARDEA
-814 SQHLQD
+814 NQQLQD

-834 LAKTTAEADL
+834 LAKATAEADL
-844 QSNEATIRSGKERH
+844 QSNTATIRAGKERH
-858 ALLFGNVE
+858 ALLQGNAE
-866 DLTGR
+866 DLSGR
-871 LDALASD
+871 LDQLASE

-883 TERATLERAMA
+883 TDRVKLERSMG
-894 ENREV
+894 ENRTE

-948 AEELRRLLSTSETH
+948 AEELRRLLSSSEAQ

-968 SMVEEGVPETVED
+968 SMVEEGVEEKVEG

-986 TVADGERTV
+986 TVAEGERTV

-1014 QHAACEERLAS
+1014 QHDACEERLAS

-1155 EMCRARSER
+1155 EMCRSRSER

-1202 QRALELGEAAEEAA
+1202 QRALALGEAAEEAA

-1236 MPEVPE
+1236 MPEVPA

-1251 GLMARADEVAEEEA
+1251 GLMARADDSAEEEA
-1265 ETREHL
+1265 ETREHI
-1271 EAVREAED
+1271 EAVREAEAVED
-1279 SASAET
+1279 GAMLSEEDALPAEI
-1285 EQDETVLVEAPDEE
+1285 PDEE

>member
-1 MTRLRSKLDRRDGM
+1 M

-339 SRDQTDGETRTR
+339 SRDQTDGENRTR
-351 LEADLGEASA
+351 LEADLDEASA
-361 ASDLAAADIKQAE
+361 ASDHAAADIKQAE
-374 EALEAARDAL
+374 EALKAAKDAL
-384 AAATREEAT
+384 AAAAKEEAT

-499 EANAVETRLR
+499 EANAVEMRLR

-552 TIAELC
+552 TIAGLC
-558 APKDEAHS
+558 APKHEAHS

-699 GKIQGASEVERLS
+699 GKIQGASEVERLT

-767 ALAKEEGNLAG
+767 TLAKEEGNLAG

-802 RLTEAVEARDEA
+802 RLAEAVEAKDEA

-899 LTAKEEERRSH
+899 LIAKEEERRSH

-948 AEELRRLLSTSETH
+948 AEELRRLLSTSEAH

-1265 ETREHL
+1265 ESREHL
-1271 EAVREAED
+1271 EAVREAAD

>member
-1 MTRLRSKLDRRDGM
+1 M

-81 GGKNSRPAKGCAVT
+81 GGKSSRPAKGCAVT

-103 EGGLRRLPLDMDE
+103 EGGLRRLPLDLDE

-129 NVVTEYQLNGEE
+129 NVVTEYQLNGED

-197 RKADRQRKQ
+197 RKADRQRRQ

-258 GQQGTIEHQRRE
+258 GQEGTIEHQRRE
-270 IGRNI
+270 VGRNI

-339 SRDQTDGETRTR
+339 TRDENDAATRAR
-351 LEADLGEASA
+351 LEVDLEEAST
-361 ASDLAAADIKQAE
+361 ASDRAAVDIKHAE
-374 EALEAARDAL
+374 EALKAAKDAL
-384 AAATREEAT
+384 CAAEKEEAT

-407 LARTVQACEEEIEH
+407 LARSVQACEEEIEH

-426 ANAQSDV
+426 SNAQSDV

-451 EALAGAKMQVAESE
+451 EALAGAKMHVAESE
-465 LQGQEIKAMAE
+465 LQGEEIKAMAE

-544 GELEGIFG
+544 GELDGIFG

-588 AKAIRWLKNN
+588 AKAIRWLKSN

-699 GKIQGASEVERLS
+699 GKIQGATEVERLS

-744 DLANNDAAAK
+744 DIANNDAASK

-767 ALAKEEGNLAG
+767 ALGKEEGNLAA
-778 LVKRLDAFEQEGRR
+778 LVQRLEAFEQEGRR
-792 HLALRAQAQQ
+792 HLALRSQAQQ
-802 RLTEAVEARDEA
+802 RLTAAIEARDEA

-834 LAKTTAEADL
+834 MAKTTAEADL
-844 QSNEATIRSGKERH
+844 QSNEATIRSGKERY

-871 LDALASD
+871 LDALDSD

-883 TERATLERAMA
+883 TERGSLERTMA
-894 ENREV
+894 ENRTV
-899 LTAKEEERRSH
+899 LSAKEEERRSH

-948 AEELRRLLSTSETH
+948 AEELRRLLSTSEAQ
-962 LVEIRA
+962 LVEIRT
-968 SMVEEGVPETVED
+968 SMAEEGIPETVEE

-995 RRLERRIEDI
+995 RRLERKIEDI

-1155 EMCRARSER
+1155 EMCRTRSER

-1202 QRALELGEAAEEAA
+1202 QRALELGAAAEEAA

-1251 GLMARADEVAEEEA
+1251 GLLARAEEVADEEA
-1265 ETREHL
+1265 EAREHL
-1271 EAVREAED
+1271 EAVREAAAPDSTKAGED
-1279 SASAET
+1279 DA
-1285 EQDETVLVEAPDEE
+1285 VLVEASDKE

>member
-1 MTRLRSKLDRRDGM
+1 M

-81 GGKNSRPAKGCAVT
+81 GGKSSRPAKGCAVT

-129 NVVTEYQLNGEE
+129 NVVTEYQLNGED

-197 RKADRQRKQ
+197 RKADRQRRQ

-258 GQQGTIEHQRRE
+258 GQEGTIEHQRRE
-270 IGRNI
+270 VGRNI

-339 SRDQTDGETRTR
+339 TRDENDAATRTR
-351 LEADLGEASA
+351 LEVDLEEAST
-361 ASDLAAADIKQAE
+361 ASDRAAVDIKHAE
-374 EALEAARDAL
+374 EALKAAKDAL
-384 AAATREEAT
+384 CAAEKEEAT

-407 LARTVQACEEEIEH
+407 LARSVQACEEEIEH

-426 ANAQSDV
+426 SNAQSDV

-451 EALAGAKMQVAESE
+451 EALAGAKMHVAESE
-465 LQGQEIKAMAE
+465 LQGEEIKAMAE

-544 GELEGIFG
+544 GELDGIFG

-588 AKAIRWLKNN
+588 AKAIRWLKSN

-699 GKIQGASEVERLS
+699 GKIQGATEVERLS

-744 DLANNDAAAK
+744 DIANNDAASK

-767 ALAKEEGNLAG
+767 ALGKEEGNLAA
-778 LVKRLDAFEQEGRR
+778 LVQRLEAFEQEGRR
-792 HLALRAQAQQ
+792 HLALRSQAQQ
-802 RLTEAVEARDEA
+802 RLTAAIEARDEA

-834 LAKTTAEADL
+834 MAKTTAEADL
-844 QSNEATIRSGKERH
+844 QSNEATIRSGKERY

-871 LDALASD
+871 LDALDSD

-883 TERATLERAMA
+883 TERGSLERTMA
-894 ENREV
+894 ENRTV
-899 LTAKEEERRSH
+899 LSAKEEERRSH

-948 AEELRRLLSTSETH
+948 AEELRRLLSTSEAQ
-962 LVEIRA
+962 LVEIRT
-968 SMVEEGVPETVED
+968 SMAEEGIPETVEE

-995 RRLERRIEDI
+995 RRLERKIEDI

-1155 EMCRARSER
+1155 EMCRTRSER

-1202 QRALELGEAAEEAA
+1202 QRALELGAAAEEAA

-1251 GLMARADEVAEEEA
+1251 GLLARAEEVADEEA
-1265 ETREHL
+1265 EAREHL
-1271 EAVREAED
+1271 EAVREAAAPDSTKAEED
-1279 SASAET
+1279 DA
-1285 EQDETVLVEAPDEE
+1285 VLVEAPDEE

>member
-1 MTRLRSKLDRRDGM
+1 M

-81 GGKNSRPAKGCAVT
+81 GGKSSRPAKGCAVT

-129 NVVTEYQLNGEE
+129 NVVTEYQLNGED

-197 RKADRQRKQ
+197 RKADRQRRQ

-258 GQQGTIEHQRRE
+258 GQEGTIEHQRRE
-270 IGRNI
+270 VGRNI

-339 SRDQTDGETRTR
+339 TRDENDAATRTR
-351 LEADLGEASA
+351 LEVDLEEAST
-361 ASDLAAADIKQAE
+361 ASDRAAVDIKHAE
-374 EALEAARDAL
+374 EALRAAKDAL
-384 AAATREEAT
+384 CAAEKEEAT

-407 LARTVQACEEEIEH
+407 LARSVQACEEEIEH

-426 ANAQSDV
+426 SNAQSDV

-451 EALAGAKMQVAESE
+451 EALAGAKMHVAESE
-465 LQGQEIKAMAE
+465 LQGEEIKAMAE

-544 GELEGIFG
+544 GELDGIFG

-588 AKAIRWLKNN
+588 AKAIRWLKSN

-699 GKIQGASEVERLS
+699 GKIQGATEVERLS

-744 DLANNDAAAK
+744 DIANNDAASK

-767 ALAKEEGNLAG
+767 ALGKEEGNLAA
-778 LVKRLDAFEQEGRR
+778 LVQRLEAFEQEGRR
-792 HLALRAQAQQ
+792 HLALRSQAQQ
-802 RLTEAVEARDEA
+802 RLTAAIEARDEA

-834 LAKTTAEADL
+834 MAKTTAEADL
-844 QSNEATIRSGKERH
+844 QSNEATIRSGKERY

-871 LDALASD
+871 LDALDSD

-883 TERATLERAMA
+883 TERGSLERTMA
-894 ENREV
+894 ENRTV
-899 LTAKEEERRSH
+899 LSAKEEERRSH

-948 AEELRRLLSTSETH
+948 AEELRRLLSTSEAQ
-962 LVEIRA
+962 LVEIRT
-968 SMVEEGVPETVED
+968 SMAEEGIPETVEE

-995 RRLERRIEDI
+995 RRLERKIEDI

-1155 EMCRARSER
+1155 EMCRTRSER

-1202 QRALELGEAAEEAA
+1202 QRALELGAAAEEAA

-1251 GLMARADEVAEEEA
+1251 GLLARAEEVADEEA
-1265 ETREHL
+1265 EAREHL
-1271 EAVREAED
+1271 EAVREAAAPDSTKAEED
-1279 SASAET
+1279 DA
-1285 EQDETVLVEAPDEE
+1285 VLVEAPDEE

>member
-1 MTRLRSKLDRRDGM
+1 
-15 YLKELVMVD
+15 
-24 FKSFKGEVR
+24 
-33 IPFGRGFT
+33 
-41 AITGPNGS
+41 
-49 GKSNSGD
+49 
-56 AIQFVLGPKSAKT
+56 
-69 LRAQNSKDLIFN
+69 
-81 GGKNSRPAKGCAVT
+81 
-95 LVFANPAM
+95 
-103 EGGLRRLPLDMDE
+103 
-116 ITMAKRVRLTPAG
+116 
-129 NVVTEYQLNGEE
+129 
-141 SSLKAFHRLLGAA
+141 
-154 NARPDG
+154 
-160 YNIVLQGDVT
+160 
-170 SLSKMSSGE
+170 MSSGE

-258 GQQGTIEHQRRE
+258 GQQGAIEHQRRE

-351 LEADLGEASA
+351 LEADLDEASA
-361 ASDLAAADIKQAE
+361 ASDHAAADIKQAE
-374 EALEAARDAL
+374 EALKAAKDAL
-384 AAATREEAT
+384 AAAAKEEAT

-767 ALAKEEGNLAG
+767 VLAKEEGNLAG

-802 RLTEAVEARDEA
+802 RLTEAVEAKDEA

-858 ALLFGNVE
+858 TLLFGNVE

-1005 GSVNWRAIE
+1005 GSVNWAPSNSTPRVRSVWPPERRPRRA
-1014 QHAACEERLAS
+1014 ERPAS
-1025 LSADHGVLKGR
+1025 GPVGS
-1036 RQDLLDLAEQLDQQR
+1036 
-1051 TVRLTQVLS
+1051 
-1060 KVNENFKRV
+1060 
-1069 YKTLSKGGEGELF
+1069 GGTTGSTAHCSPDAGAFEGEREL
-1082 LENPEQ
+1082 Q
-1088 PFSGGLDMWARPRGK
+1088 AGLQDA
-1103 SSRCRLQGLSGG
+1103 LQ
-1115 EQSMAALALIFAI
+1115 
-1128 QDYDPSPFYYFD
+1128 
-1140 EVDQNLDSDNARLIA
+1140 
-1155 EMCRARSER
+1155 
-1164 AQFIMVTLR
+1164 
-1173 KVSLSLA
+1173 
-1180 DHHIGVTHGG
+1180 
-1190 DGCSRRIMDFNR
+1190 RR
-1202 QRALELGEAAEEAA
+1202 
-1216 AADAAKNADRAG
+1216 
-1228 EAVAFQNA
+1228 
-1236 MPEVPE
+1236 
-1242 SLGTPKSLE
+1242 
-1251 GLMARADEVAEEEA
+1251 
-1265 ETREHL
+1265 
-1271 EAVREAED
+1271 
-1279 SASAET
+1279 
-1285 EQDETVLVEAPDEE
+1285 

>member
-1 MTRLRSKLDRRDGM
+1 MDRRDGM

-258 GQQGTIEHQRRE
+258 GQQGAIEHQRRE

-351 LEADLGEASA
+351 LEADLDEASA
-361 ASDLAAADIKQAE
+361 ASDHAAADIKQAE
-374 EALEAARDAL
+374 EALKAAKDAL
-384 AAATREEAT
+384 AAAAKEEAT

-634 DLLEHDPRIDA
+634 DLLEHDPRINT

-767 ALAKEEGNLAG
+767 VLAKEEGNLAG

-802 RLTEAVEARDEA
+802 RLTEAVEAKDEA
-814 SQHLQD
+814 NQHLQD

-858 ALLFGNVE
+858 TLLFGNVE

-1251 GLMARADEVAEEEA
+1251 GLMARADEMAEEES

-1271 EAVREAED
+1271 EAVREAAD
-1279 SASAET
+1279 SASAEA
-1285 EQDETVLVEAPDEE
+1285 EQDETVLVEVPDEE

>member
-1 MTRLRSKLDRRDGM
+1 M

-103 EGGLRRLPLDMDE
+103 DGGLRRLPLDMDE

-339 SRDQTDGETRTR
+339 SRDQTDGENRTR
-351 LEADLGEASA
+351 LEADLDEASA
-361 ASDLAAADIKQAE
+361 ASDHAAADIKQAE
-374 EALEAARDAL
+374 EALKAAKDAL
-384 AAATREEAT
+384 AAAAKEEAT

-802 RLTEAVEARDEA
+802 RLAEAVEAKDEA

-916 LEDERIRLVDERSA
+916 LEDERIRFVDERSA

-948 AEELRRLLSTSETH
+948 AEELRRLLSTSEAH

-1251 GLMARADEVAEEEA
+1251 GLMARADDVAEEEA
-1265 ETREHL
+1265 ESREHL
-1271 EAVREAED
+1271 EAVREAAD

>member
-1 MTRLRSKLDRRDGM
+1 M

-160 YNIVLQGDVT
+160 YNIALQRDVN

-258 GQQGTIEHQRRE
+258 GQQGAIEHQRRE

-351 LEADLGEASA
+351 LEADLDEASA
-361 ASDLAAADIKQAE
+361 ASDHAAADIKQAE
-374 EALEAARDAL
+374 EALEAAKDAL
-384 AAATREEAT
+384 AAAAKEEAT

-767 ALAKEEGNLAG
+767 VLAKEEGNLAG

-802 RLTEAVEARDEA
+802 RLTEAVEAKDEA

-858 ALLFGNVE
+858 TLLFGNVE

-1251 GLMARADEVAEEEA
+1251 GLMARADEMAEEES

-1271 EAVREAED
+1271 EAVREAAD
-1279 SASAET
+1279 SASAEA
-1285 EQDETVLVEAPDEE
+1285 EQDETVLVEVPDEE

>member
-1 MTRLRSKLDRRDGM
+1 M

-339 SRDQTDGETRTR
+339 SRDQTDGENRTR
-351 LEADLGEASA
+351 LEADLDEASA
-361 ASDLAAADIKQAE
+361 ASDHAAADIKQAE
-374 EALEAARDAL
+374 EALKAAKDAL
-384 AAATREEAT
+384 AAAAKEEAT

-651 RNTLVV
+651 RNTLVD

-662 ARANMGGVRLITLD
+662 ARANMGGVRLITLA
-676 GSVAEAGGAMTGGSP
+676 GSRAEAGGAMTGGAP

-802 RLTEAVEARDEA
+802 RLAEAVEAKDEA

-883 TERATLERAMA
+883 TERATLERALA

-916 LEDERIRLVDERSA
+916 LEDERIRFVDERSA

-948 AEELRRLLSTSETH
+948 AEELRRLLSTSEAH

-1251 GLMARADEVAEEEA
+1251 GLMARADDVAEEEA
-1265 ETREHL
+1265 ESREHL
-1271 EAVREAED
+1271 EAVREAAD

>member
-1 MTRLRSKLDRRDGM
+1 M

-351 LEADLGEASA
+351 LEADLDEASA
-361 ASDLAAADIKQAE
+361 ASDHAAADIKQAE
-374 EALEAARDAL
+374 EALKAAKDAL
-384 AAATREEAT
+384 AAAAKEEAT

-439 GELLLEERQKAE
+439 GELLLEERRKAE

-476 GSDRESLARD
+476 GSDRESLAHD

-621 MVARQPGVIGFAH
+621 MVARQPGVVGFAH

-802 RLTEAVEARDEA
+802 RLTEAVEAKDEA
-814 SQHLQD
+814 SQQLQD

-858 ALLFGNVE
+858 TLLFGNVE

-1271 EAVREAED
+1271 EAVREAAD
-1279 SASAET
+1279 SASAEA
-1285 EQDETVLVEAPDEE
+1285 EHDETVLVEVPDEE

>member
-1 MTRLRSKLDRRDGM
+1 
-15 YLKELVMVD
+15 
-24 FKSFKGEVR
+24 
-33 IPFGRGFT
+33 
-41 AITGPNGS
+41 
-49 GKSNSGD
+49 
-56 AIQFVLGPKSAKT
+56 
-69 LRAQNSKDLIFN
+69 
-81 GGKNSRPAKGCAVT
+81 
-95 LVFANPAM
+95 
-103 EGGLRRLPLDMDE
+103 
-116 ITMAKRVRLTPAG
+116 MAKRVRLTPAG

-311 GGGEALQ
+311 GGGEALSKKFR
-318 QEIQRLNVAI
+318 RLNVAI

-339 SRDQTDGETRTR
+339 SRDQTDGENRTR
-351 LEADLGEASA
+351 LEADLDEASA
-361 ASDLAAADIKQAE
+361 ASDHAAADIKQAE
-374 EALEAARDAL
+374 EALKAAKDAL
-384 AAATREEAT
+384 AAAAKEEAT

-407 LARTVQACEEEIEH
+407 LARTVQACEEEIDH

-767 ALAKEEGNLAG
+767 ALRRKKATWRAWSSASTPLSRKGVDTSRFVPKHNNGSPRRL
-778 LVKRLDAFEQEGRR
+778 KRRMRQASTCRTPVRPTSRNGCM
-792 HLALRAQAQQ
+792 LRNWP
-802 RLTEAVEARDEA
+802 RPPPR
-814 SQHLQD
+814 
-820 ASPTHLK
+820 P
-827 ERLHAAE
+827 
-834 LAKTTAEADL
+834 
-844 QSNEATIRSGKERH
+844 IC
-858 ALLFGNVE
+858 
-866 DLTGR
+866 
-871 LDALASD
+871 
-878 AATRA
+878 RA
-883 TERATLERAMA
+883 TKPPS
-894 ENREV
+894 V
-899 LTAKEEERRSH
+899 
-910 LEEHQG
+910 QG
-916 LEDERIRLVDERSA
+916 RSA
-930 LRAASE
+930 
-936 QKASDARSRRQH
+936 
-948 AEELRRLLSTSETH
+948 
-962 LVEIRA
+962 
-968 SMVEEGVPETVED
+968 M
-981 EAPLP
+981 
-986 TVADGERTV
+986 
-995 RRLERRIEDI
+995 
-1005 GSVNWRAIE
+1005 
-1014 QHAACEERLAS
+1014 
-1025 LSADHGVLKGR
+1025 
-1036 RQDLLDLAEQLDQQR
+1036 
-1051 TVRLTQVLS
+1051 
-1060 KVNENFKRV
+1060 
-1069 YKTLSKGGEGELF
+1069 
-1082 LENPEQ
+1082 
-1088 PFSGGLDMWARPRGK
+1088 
-1103 SSRCRLQGLSGG
+1103 RC
-1115 EQSMAALALIFAI
+1115 
-1128 QDYDPSPFYYFD
+1128 
-1140 EVDQNLDSDNARLIA
+1140 
-1155 EMCRARSER
+1155 
-1164 AQFIMVTLR
+1164 
-1173 KVSLSLA
+1173 
-1180 DHHIGVTHGG
+1180 
-1190 DGCSRRIMDFNR
+1190 
-1202 QRALELGEAAEEAA
+1202 
-1216 AADAAKNADRAG
+1216 
-1228 EAVAFQNA
+1228 
-1236 MPEVPE
+1236 
-1242 SLGTPKSLE
+1242 SLGTWK
-1251 GLMARADEVAEEEA
+1251 
-1265 ETREHL
+1265 T
-1271 EAVREAED
+1271 
-1279 SASAET
+1279 
-1285 EQDETVLVEAPDEE
+1285 

>member
-1 MTRLRSKLDRRDGM
+1 M

-81 GGKNSRPAKGCAVT
+81 GGKSSRPAKGCAVT

-129 NVVTEYQLNGEE
+129 NVVTEYQLNGED

-197 RKADRQRKQ
+197 RKADRQRRQ

-258 GQQGTIEHQRRE
+258 GQEGTIEHQRRE
-270 IGRNI
+270 VGRNI

-339 SRDQTDGETRTR
+339 TRDENDAATRTR
-351 LEADLGEASA
+351 LEVDLEEAST
-361 ASDLAAADIKQAE
+361 ASDRAAVDIKHAE
-374 EALEAARDAL
+374 EALKAAKDAL
-384 AAATREEAT
+384 CAAEKEEAT

-407 LARTVQACEEEIEH
+407 LARSVQACEEEIEH

-426 ANAQSDV
+426 SNAQSDV

-451 EALAGAKMQVAESE
+451 EALAGAKMHVAESE
-465 LQGQEIKAMAE
+465 LQGEEIKAMAE

-544 GELEGIFG
+544 GELDGIFG

-588 AKAIRWLKNN
+588 AKAIRWLKSN

-699 GKIQGASEVERLS
+699 GKIQGATEVERLS

-744 DLANNDAAAK
+744 DIANNDAASK

-767 ALAKEEGNLAG
+767 ALGKEEGNLAA
-778 LVKRLDAFEQEGRR
+778 LVQRLEAFEQEGRR
-792 HLALRAQAQQ
+792 HLALRSQAQQ
-802 RLTEAVEARDEA
+802 RLTAAIEARDEA

-834 LAKTTAEADL
+834 MAKTTAEADL
-844 QSNEATIRSGKERH
+844 QSNEATIRSGKERY

-883 TERATLERAMA
+883 TERGSLERTMA
-894 ENREV
+894 ENRTV
-899 LTAKEEERRSH
+899 LSAKEEERRSH

-948 AEELRRLLSTSETH
+948 AEELRRLLSTSEAQ
-962 LVEIRA
+962 LVEIRT
-968 SMVEEGVPETVED
+968 SMAEEGIPETVEE

-995 RRLERRIEDI
+995 RRLERKIEDI

-1155 EMCRARSER
+1155 EMCRTRSER

-1202 QRALELGEAAEEAA
+1202 QRALELGAAAEEAA

-1228 EAVAFQNA
+1228 EAVAFRNA

-1251 GLMARADEVAEEEA
+1251 GLLARAEEVADEEA
-1265 ETREHL
+1265 EAREHL
-1271 EAVREAED
+1271 EAVREAAAPDSTKAEED
-1279 SASAET
+1279 DA
-1285 EQDETVLVEAPDEE
+1285 VLVEAPDEE

>member
-1 MTRLRSKLDRRDGM
+1 M

-81 GGKNSRPAKGCAVT
+81 GGKSSRPAKGCAVT

-129 NVVTEYQLNGEE
+129 NVVTEYQLNGED

-197 RKADRQRKQ
+197 RKADRQRRQ

-258 GQQGTIEHQRRE
+258 GQEGTIEHQRRE
-270 IGRNI
+270 VGRNI

-302 VKQIQDKLG
+302 IKQIQDKLG

-339 SRDQTDGETRTR
+339 TRDENDAATRTR
-351 LEADLGEASA
+351 LEVDLEEAST
-361 ASDLAAADIKQAE
+361 ASDWAAVDIKHAE
-374 EALEAARDAL
+374 EALKAAKDAL
-384 AAATREEAT
+384 CAAEKEEAT

-407 LARTVQACEEEIEH
+407 LARSVQACEEEIEH

-426 ANAQSDV
+426 SNAQSDV

-451 EALAGAKMQVAESE
+451 EALAGAKMHVAESE
-465 LQGQEIKAMAE
+465 LQGEEIKAMAE

-544 GELEGIFG
+544 GELDGIFG

-588 AKAIRWLKNN
+588 AKAIRWLKSN

-699 GKIQGASEVERLS
+699 GKIQGATEVERLS

-732 REAQAEVRRRLG
+732 RESQAEVRRRLG
-744 DLANNDAAAK
+744 DIANNDAASK

-767 ALAKEEGNLAG
+767 ALGKEEGNLAA
-778 LVKRLDAFEQEGRR
+778 LVQRLEAFEQEGRR
-792 HLALRAQAQQ
+792 HLALRSQAQQ
-802 RLTEAVEARDEA
+802 RLTAAIEARDEA

-834 LAKTTAEADL
+834 MAKTTAEADL
-844 QSNEATIRSGKERH
+844 QSNEATIRSGKERY

-883 TERATLERAMA
+883 TERGSLERTMA
-894 ENREV
+894 ENRTV
-899 LTAKEEERRSH
+899 LSAKEEERRSH

-948 AEELRRLLSTSETH
+948 AEELRRLLSTSEAQ
-962 LVEIRA
+962 LVEIRT
-968 SMVEEGVPETVED
+968 SMAEEGIPETVEE

-995 RRLERRIEDI
+995 RRLERKIEDI

-1155 EMCRARSER
+1155 EMCRTRSER

-1202 QRALELGEAAEEAA
+1202 QRALELGAAAEEAA

-1228 EAVAFQNA
+1228 EAVAFRNA

-1251 GLMARADEVAEEEA
+1251 GLLARAEEVADEEA
-1265 ETREHL
+1265 EAREHL
-1271 EAVREAED
+1271 EAVREAAAPDSTKAEED
-1279 SASAET
+1279 DA
-1285 EQDETVLVEAPDEE
+1285 VLVEAPDEE

>member
-1 MTRLRSKLDRRDGM
+1 M

-81 GGKNSRPAKGCAVT
+81 GGKSSRPAKGCAVT

-129 NVVTEYQLNGEE
+129 NVVTEYQLNGED

-270 IGRNI
+270 VGRNI
-275 EEASALEADV
+275 EEANALEADV

-339 SRDQTDGETRTR
+339 TRDENDTATRSR
-351 LEADLGEASA
+351 LEVDLEEAST
-361 ASDLAAADIKQAE
+361 ASDLAAAEIKHAE
-374 EALEAARDAL
+374 EALKAAKDAL
-384 AAATREEAT
+384 KAAEKEEAT

-407 LARTVQACEEEIEH
+407 LARAVQACEEEIEH

-426 ANAQSDV
+426 SNAQSDV

-451 EALAGAKMQVAESE
+451 EALAGAKMHVAESE
-465 LQGQEIKAMAE
+465 LQGQDIKAMAE

-544 GELEGIFG
+544 GELDGIFG

-588 AKAIRWLKNN
+588 AKAIRWLKSN

-699 GKIQGASEVERLS
+699 GKIQGATEVERLS

-744 DLANNDAAAK
+744 DLANNDAASK

-767 ALAKEEGNLAG
+767 ALGKEEGNLAD
-778 LVKRLDAFEQEGRR
+778 LVRRLEAFEQEGRR
-792 HLALRAQAQQ
+792 HLALRSQAQQ
-802 RLTEAVEARDEA
+802 RLTAAIEARDEA

-834 LAKTTAEADL
+834 MAKTTAEAEL

-858 ALLFGNVE
+858 VLLFGNVE

-871 LDALASD
+871 LDGLASD

-883 TERATLERAMA
+883 TERESLERSMA
-894 ENREV
+894 ENRTV
-899 LTAKEEERRSH
+899 LSAKEEERRSH

-948 AEELRRLLSTSETH
+948 AEELRRLLSASEAQ
-962 LVEIRA
+962 LVEIRT
-968 SMVEEGVPETVED
+968 SMVEEGIPETVEE

-995 RRLERRIEDI
+995 RRLERKIEDI

-1025 LSADHGVLKGR
+1025 LSTDHGVLKGR

-1202 QRALELGEAAEEAA
+1202 QRALELGAAAEEAA

-1236 MPEVPE
+1236 MPEVPD

-1251 GLMARADEVAEEEA
+1251 GLLARAEEVADEEA
-1265 ETREHL
+1265 EAREHL
-1271 EAVREAED
+1271 EAVREAAAQD
-1279 SASAET
+1279 STKADGDDA
-1285 EQDETVLVEAPDEE
+1285 VLVEAHDED

>member
-1 MTRLRSKLDRRDGM
+1 M

-81 GGKNSRPAKGCAVT
+81 GGKSSRPAKGCAVT

-129 NVVTEYQLNGEE
+129 NVVTEYQLNGED

-197 RKADRQRKQ
+197 RKADRQRRQ

-258 GQQGTIEHQRRE
+258 GQEGTIEHQRRE
-270 IGRNI
+270 VGRNI
-275 EEASALEADV
+275 EEASVLEADV

-339 SRDQTDGETRTR
+339 TRDENDAATRTR
-351 LEADLGEASA
+351 LEVDLEEAST
-361 ASDLAAADIKQAE
+361 ASDRAAVDIKHAE
-374 EALEAARDAL
+374 EALKAAKDAL
-384 AAATREEAT
+384 CAAEKEEAT

-407 LARTVQACEEEIEH
+407 LARSVQACEEEIEH

-426 ANAQSDV
+426 SNAQSDV

-451 EALAGAKMQVAESE
+451 EALAGAKMHVAESE
-465 LQGQEIKAMAE
+465 LQGEEIKAMAE

-544 GELEGIFG
+544 GELDGIFG

-588 AKAIRWLKNN
+588 AKAIRWLKSN

-699 GKIQGASEVERLS
+699 GKIQGATEVERLS

-744 DLANNDAAAK
+744 DIANNDAASK

-767 ALAKEEGNLAG
+767 ALGKEEGNLAA
-778 LVKRLDAFEQEGRR
+778 LVQRLEAFEQEGRR
-792 HLALRAQAQQ
+792 HLALRSQAQQ
-802 RLTEAVEARDEA
+802 RLTAAIEARDEA

-834 LAKTTAEADL
+834 MAKTTAEADL
-844 QSNEATIRSGKERH
+844 QSNEATIRSGKERY

-883 TERATLERAMA
+883 TERGSLERTMA
-894 ENREV
+894 ENRTV
-899 LTAKEEERRSH
+899 LSAKEEERRSH

-948 AEELRRLLSTSETH
+948 AEELRRLLSTSEAQ
-962 LVEIRA
+962 LVEIRT
-968 SMVEEGVPETVED
+968 SMAEEGIPETVEE

-995 RRLERRIEDI
+995 RRLERKIEDI

-1155 EMCRARSER
+1155 EMCRTRSER

-1202 QRALELGEAAEEAA
+1202 QRALELGAAAEEAA

-1228 EAVAFQNA
+1228 EAVAFRNA

-1251 GLMARADEVAEEEA
+1251 GLLARAEEVADEEA
-1265 ETREHL
+1265 EAREHL
-1271 EAVREAED
+1271 EAVREAAAPDSTKAEED
-1279 SASAET
+1279 DA
-1285 EQDETVLVEAPDEE
+1285 VLVEAPDEE